1 MIASTDIIQ
10 AFEQLDVPAGAPVIA
25 HASLSAFGPVDGG
38 GLTLL
43 NALLQVYPT
52 LVMPAFTYKT
62 MVTPPFGPPDN
73 ALDYAADRDRNQMA
87 QIFSP
92 TMPVDRLIGV
102 IPELL
107 RNTPGAMRSSHPVL
121 SFVGLR
127 AAPILTTQTVQA
139 PLSPIEVLFQRTGW
153 VLLLGVGQ
161 DVNTSL
167 HYAEF
172 LAGRKQ
178 FIRWALTPQ
187 GVVECGGFPGCS
199 DGFNAL
205 SPWITGISRRAPL
218 GNSQVVALPLQE
230 LVSVARARIEAD
242 PLALLCDRSYCLRC
256 EAVRRHLDARLKP
269 HLRNEGSTWR

>member
-1 MIASTDIIQ
+1 MISSADITR
-10 AFEQLDVPAGAPVIA
+10 ALEQLDVPASAPVIA
-25 HASLSAFGPVDGG
+25 HASLSAFGFVDGG
-38 GLTLL
+38 GQAFL
-43 NALLQVYPT
+43 NALLQVYRT

-73 ALDYAADRDRNQMA
+73 ALDYAADRNTNQMA
-87 QIFSP
+87 QIFQLAMS
-92 TMPVDRLIGV
+92 VDRLMGV

-107 RNTPGAMRSSHPVL
+107 RNTPGAERSSHPIL

-127 AAPILTTQTVQA
+127 AAPILAAQTIQS
-139 PLSPIEVLFQRTGW
+139 PLSPIEALFQRSGW
-153 VLLLGVGQ
+153 ALLLGVGQ

-178 FIRWALTPQ
+178 FVRWALTPQ

-199 DGFNAL
+199 DGFAAL

-218 GNSQVVALPLQE
+218 GSSQIVALPLQE
-230 LVSVARARIEAD
+230 LISIARARIEAD
-242 PLALLCDRSYCLRC
+242 PLALLCDRNYCLRC
-256 EAVRRHLDARLKP
+256 EAVRRHLDSRLKP
-269 HLRNEGSTWR
+269 DL